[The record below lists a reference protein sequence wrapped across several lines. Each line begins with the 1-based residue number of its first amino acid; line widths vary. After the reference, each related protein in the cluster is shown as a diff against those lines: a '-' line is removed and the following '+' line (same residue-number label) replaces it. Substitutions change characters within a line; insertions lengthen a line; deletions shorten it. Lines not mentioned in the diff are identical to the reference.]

1 MNHSSSA
8 PDFVYC
14 IMCFFLKTQIAVS
27 HLLNPK
33 SSYSSVVLEAQTS
46 CIKHGLFFGA
56 CNPVFTV
63 FFVIVKQQKYSVVQQ
78 HIMFELTSGGKRP

>member
-1 MNHSSSA
+1 
-8 PDFVYC
+8 
-14 IMCFFLKTQIAVS
+14 MCFFLKAQIAVPHS
-27 HLLNPK
+27 LNSK

-78 HIMFELTSGGKRP
+78 HIMCELTSGGKRP